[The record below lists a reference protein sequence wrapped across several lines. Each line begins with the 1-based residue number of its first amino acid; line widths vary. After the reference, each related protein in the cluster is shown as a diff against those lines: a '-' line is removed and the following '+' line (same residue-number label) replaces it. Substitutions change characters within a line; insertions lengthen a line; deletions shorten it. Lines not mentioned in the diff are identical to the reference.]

1 MSDDMNDVF
10 DEEKMSEDDLIS
22 DELMWL
28 TMLKLRPKQVLES
41 EFIKNHD
48 VERVDRND
56 QFLLIM
62 TKLNIRGKGFRA
74 FWSGTELDKTYF
86 IVEDGTSKAYTKRYK
101 ASFPND
107 SISESGPE

>member
-1 MSDDMNDVF
+1 
-10 DEEKMSEDDLIS
+10 
-22 DELMWL
+22 
-28 TMLKLRPKQVLES
+28 
-41 EFIKNHD
+41 
-48 VERVDRND
+48 
-56 QFLLIM
+56 M
-62 TKLNIRGKGFRA
+62 TKLNMRGKGFRA